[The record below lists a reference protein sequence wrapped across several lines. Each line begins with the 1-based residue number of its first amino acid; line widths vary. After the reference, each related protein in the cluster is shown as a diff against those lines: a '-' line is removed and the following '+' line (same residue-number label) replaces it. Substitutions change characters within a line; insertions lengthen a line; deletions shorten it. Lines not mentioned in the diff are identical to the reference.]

1 MERPTRSPPRKD
13 AKEEL
18 STSTTT
24 QTTATRGVGEKFR
37 TLSIDFFGN
46 KLNRNERGRSDVL
59 KRAREGKGRLRQ
71 RLVGREEFDGL
82 VPKGFRAVHGR
93 DFVFDLEKND
103 EKKKKKILIFPGS
116 RLYARKKHVKT
127 KRAHNAEHDEIV
139 TVEEDTN
146 TVVWASS
153 SEQVQT
159 VRVKLALPSDVL
171 QVQFC
176 GLDFENG
183 ARERRVCVRCTK
195 TVCWCTIR
203 YQERFWTYRD
213 RKGVERCG
221 LALLV
226 WCLGESMMGRCFGRA
241 SDRRP
246 RVEEDR
252 W

>member
-1 MERPTRSPPRKD
+1 LVVINNKNEFVSPKNSRKISKKKVRRLRSRKKKSRKILRAGARRRRRKMERPTRSSPRKD

-71 RLVGREEFDGL
+71 RLVGRGEFDGL

-146 TVVWASS
+146 
-153 SEQVQT
+153 
-159 VRVKLALPSDVL
+159 
-171 QVQFC
+171 
-176 GLDFENG
+176 
-183 ARERRVCVRCTK
+183 
-195 TVCWCTIR
+195 
-203 YQERFWTYRD
+203 
-213 RKGVERCG
+213 
-221 LALLV
+221 
-226 WCLGESMMGRCFGRA
+226 
-241 SDRRP
+241 
-246 RVEEDR
+246 
-252 W
+252 